1 MSQTQKLLELNGRKI
16 TLIGTAHVSSESVQE
31 VKDTILAQKPDCV
44 AVELD
49 EKRCD
54 SIKNPEK
61 YRELDIIKVLRKKEG
76 FLLLANLIMAA
87 FQKRTGQKSGVVPG
101 AEMLA
106 ALNTAEESG
115 IPTVLADRP
124 VQITLRRAWAKSSA
138 SGKSQMLAALV
149 ASSFSS
155 EEISSEEIE
164 NLKKSSEM
172 DSLMQ
177 ELAQSMPTIKQ
188 VLIDERDHFIASRIW
203 EACGNNMIAVLGA
216 GHLAGVESSLKKIA
230 AGQLS
235 TNTEEINRVPDKKL
249 SSKIITWL
257 IPALIIALIAFSFIR
272 GGKEIGTKMV
282 LSWILYNSIFAG
294 LGAAVA
300 AAHPLTIL
308 VSALGAP
315 ITSLCPFIGVG
326 FVAGAVQTFLCKPQ
340 IKDLESLTD
349 DAGSIKGFYK
359 NKLLKI
365 LLVFFLSSIGS
376 SIGTFAGGADIFVKL
391 TSIISSMFKKF

>member
-76 FLLLANLIMAA
+76 FLLLANLVMAA

-106 ALNTAEESG
+106 ALNTAEESR

-294 LGAAVA
+294 LGAVVA

-326 FVAGAVQTFLCKPQ
+326 FVAGAMQTFLCKPQ